1 MASDRTLV
9 MVAYDDFQLLD
20 LAGPTEV
27 LDTASS
33 LGFTPG
39 NQRVVVTP
47 NGRPVRSSSGIEVS
61 GDGPPRSAPEPS
73 SSPRPAP
80 RWLSRHDPLGLV

>member
-1 MASDRTLV
+1 MRLAEIVRLVVIAARRGGAQDADMANDRTLV

-27 LDTASS
+27 FDTATS
-33 LGFTPG
+33 LGVTPG

-47 NGRPVRSSSGIEVS
+47 SRRPVVSS
-61 GDGPPRSAPEPS
+61 
-73 SSPRPAP
+73 
-80 RWLSRHDPLGLV
+80 LTN